1 MDWSDTGIILAVKA
15 HGETSGIVDLLTRE
29 HGRHAGLV
37 RGARSRSK
45 RPVLQPG
52 NCVQAHWRARLADH
66 LGSYTIEADT
76 LRAGSVMDDR
86 AALAGLNSACALSIL
101 CLPEREV
108 HPAVYQGL
116 RVLVESFDNED
127 IWPALYVRWEAG
139 LLADL
144 GYGLDTEKCAVT
156 GVTEDL
162 THISPRTGRAVCREE
177 AAPYLDKLLALP
189 GFLQGHGKIEAGDI
203 QRGLE
208 LTGYFL
214 ERRVLWPT
222 NRQLPEAR
230 TRLFDELGRLHRL

>member
-15 HGETSGIVDLLTRE
+15 HGETSGIVELLTLE

-52 NCVQAHWRARLADH
+52 NCVHAHWRARLADH

-76 LRAGSVMDDR
+76 LRAGTVMDDR
-86 AALAGLNSACALSIL
+86 AALAGLNSACALAIL
-101 CLPEREV
+101 SLPEREV
-108 HPAVYQGL
+108 HPAVYEGL
-116 RVLVESFDNED
+116 RVLVDSFDNED

-156 GVTEDL
+156 GVTENL
-162 THISPRTGRAVCREE
+162 SHISPRTGRAVCEDE

-189 GFLQGHGKIEAGDI
+189 SFLQGQGEIKPGDI
-203 QRGLE
+203 RRGLE

-230 TRLFDELGRLHRL
+230 TRLIEELARLDRL